1 MEGVLDIPV
10 WLLAVFA
17 VLVKFIVDLINGDW
31 RKPMAWVSVGVGQ
44 VLCWGFVV
52 DAFAVAHFT
61 SAVSPL
67 GIILTG
73 LMVAAGASS
82 VVHPLS
88 KAADGIAKLL
98 KPLEDEER

>member
-1 MEGVLDIPV
+1 MEGLPDIPV

-44 VLCWGFVV
+44 VLCWGFAV
-52 DAFAVAHFT
+52 DAFALAHLTPVA
-61 SAVSPL
+61 SPL
-67 GIILTG
+67 GYILTG

-88 KAADGIAKLL
+88 KAANGIAELL
-98 KPLEDEER
+98 KPTEGEK